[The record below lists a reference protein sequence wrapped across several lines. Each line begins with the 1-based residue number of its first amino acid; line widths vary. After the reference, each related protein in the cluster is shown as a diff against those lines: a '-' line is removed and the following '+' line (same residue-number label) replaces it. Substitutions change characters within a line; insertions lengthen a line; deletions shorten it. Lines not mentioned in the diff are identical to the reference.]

1 MDILDN
7 LEWLGLKFD
16 SGPKLED
23 VKNDILDNRFFQS
36 QRQAIYNKY
45 IEQLLH
51 RGYARAVDGAIL
63 FTPNF
68 EQPHGNFE
76 FEDAV
81 LGRIKTD
88 QKMLKDGFIIR
99 KADGMPTFHMA
110 VVVDDYLMGIT
121 HVIRGQDHVPN
132 TPKHILLQRALGF
145 ATPIYA
151 HLPLILDEHGAK
163 LSKRREDQKVLI
175 KDFRA
180 DGFLPEVLVSYL
192 GSLGWSPEGRKD
204 DDQILSP
211 DEILKRFDLSGVS
224 ASNSRFDMK
233 KLQSLNAANLL
244 RMRAE
249 DLVARME
256 PFISRGYSV
265 DSMVAAMPVVQP
277 RLKTLADSRVFE
289 SLFGIRPDISRI
301 NVDQAARDILSSV
314 RAMVDLIDIWTKE
327 EILFTLKNCAT
338 RHGVKL
344 GEVAQPIRLAL
355 TGQKCSPPI
364 DDVIVLLGKEETKHR
379 IDNALLAGVK

>member
-1 MDILDN
+1 
-7 LEWLGLKFD
+7 
-16 SGPKLED
+16 
-23 VKNDILDNRFFQS
+23 
-36 QRQAIYNKY
+36 
-45 IEQLLH
+45 
-51 RGYARAVDGAIL
+51 
-63 FTPNF
+63 
-68 EQPHGNFE
+68 
-76 FEDAV
+76 
-81 LGRIKTD
+81 
-88 QKMLKDGFIIR
+88 
-99 KADGMPTFHMA
+99 
-110 VVVDDYLMGIT
+110 
-121 HVIRGQDHVPN
+121 VPN

-145 ATPIYA
+145 ATPVYA

-233 KLQSLNAANLL
+233 KLQSLNAAGLL

-289 SLFGIRPDISRI
+289 SLFGIRPDLAKI
-301 NVDQAARDILSSV
+301 NMDQAAKDILKSV
-314 RAMVDLIDIWTKE
+314 RDMVDLIDIWTKE
-327 EILFTLKNCAT
+327 EIMFTLKNCAT
-338 RHGVKL
+338 RNGIKL
-344 GEVAQPIRLAL
+344 GQVAQPIRLAL
-355 TGQKCSPPI
+355 TGQTCSPPI
-364 DDVIVLLGKEETKHR
+364 DDVIVLLGKNETKHR